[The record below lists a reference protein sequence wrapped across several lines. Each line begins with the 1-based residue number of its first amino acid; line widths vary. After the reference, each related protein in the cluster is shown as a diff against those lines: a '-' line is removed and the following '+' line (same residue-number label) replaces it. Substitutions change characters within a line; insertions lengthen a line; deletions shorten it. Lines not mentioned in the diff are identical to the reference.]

1 MRSFAIVR
9 GDCSGDGMIPVRGSG
24 RRSSAT
30 KADGAKY
37 TFGIDPERTRAAAC
51 NMCIYDGY
59 LYIGE
64 YNDEEIP
71 LEELMFSQDF
81 GFLARNLEQSVNL
94 YRMSIGSDGSE
105 QMELVVGEATKM
117 FRPAASCASAPA
129 SATMKPVLL
138 AVEGL

>member
-1 MRSFAIVR
+1 MTPSAWTWTPVI
-9 GDCSGDGMIPVRGSG
+9 GD
-24 RRSSAT
+24 

-94 YRMSIGSDGSE
+94 YRMSIGSGRQRADGARRRRGDE
-105 QMELVVGEATKM
+105 DVPG
-117 FRPAASCASAPA
+117 RRH
-129 SATMKPVLL
+129 PVQALRL
-138 AVEGL
+138 RRL